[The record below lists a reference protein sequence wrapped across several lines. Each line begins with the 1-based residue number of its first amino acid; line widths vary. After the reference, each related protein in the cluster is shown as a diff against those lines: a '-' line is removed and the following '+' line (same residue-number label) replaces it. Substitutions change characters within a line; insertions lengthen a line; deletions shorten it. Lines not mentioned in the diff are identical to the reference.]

1 MSKLFA
7 QRNVAFTLVFAVA
20 AGFTTG
26 CAQLSSSD
34 SLTTRAAAVAPTP
47 LLYIANAFAP
57 SVTEFPFTANGNV
70 APVREIFGSHTWM
83 GQGLAGIAVDSTG
96 ITYVSAVDGGILEYA
111 AGANGDVSPIRE
123 ITAATNGPVNGFEL
137 AVDSANNLYV
147 ANGTDIKVFA
157 PGGHGVAPPLRDI
170 GGPATTIGFV
180 QGVAVDRAG
189 RLYAGDLANVAI
201 LVFAAG
207 ANGNVAPIA
216 RIAGTKTTLASPR
229 YIGVSPAG
237 NMYVSDET
245 EVQVFVADA
254 NGNVAPARTIT
265 FNGPN
270 GPYGNVAIAHSN
282 AFLGEFHESAPWSV
296 DAYRAGLHG
305 GSNPL
310 RIVVGSKTQ
319 LAEPVGAAVR

>member
-1 MSKLFA
+1 MSKLFV
-7 QRNVAFTLVFAVA
+7 QRNVSFTLVFAVA
-20 AGFTTG
+20 AGLTTG
-26 CAQLSSSD
+26 CTPLSSDD
-34 SLTTRAAAVAPTP
+34 SLITRAAAVAPTP

-70 APVREIFGSHTWM
+70 APVREIFGSHTGM

-111 AGANGDVSPIRE
+111 AGANGNVSPIRE

-157 PGGHGVAPPLRDI
+157 PGAHGVAPPLRDI
-170 GGPATTIGFV
+170 G
-180 QGVAVDRAG
+180 VDRAG
-189 RLYAGDLANVAI
+189 RLYAADLANVAI

-245 EVQVFVADA
+245 EAQVFVAGA

-270 GPYGNVAIAHSN
+270 GPYGNVTIAHSN

-310 RIVVGSKTQ
+310 RIVVGSETQ
-319 LAEPVGAAVR
+319 LADPVGAAVR